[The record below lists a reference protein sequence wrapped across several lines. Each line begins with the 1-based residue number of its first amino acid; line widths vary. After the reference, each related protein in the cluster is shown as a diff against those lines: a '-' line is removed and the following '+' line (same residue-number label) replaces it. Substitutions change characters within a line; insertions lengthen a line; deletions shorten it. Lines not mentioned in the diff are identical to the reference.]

1 MWRVAIAN
9 QKGGVGKTTT
19 TVSLAGILAEQGYR
33 VLVLDLD
40 PQANTSMWLLRRDD
54 GHGLREALV
63 DGKPLAELVT
73 PSAVTGLDA
82 IASSRLLVRAV
93 RELQGEVGGE
103 LALREAIGGLPAERW
118 QVLLIDCPPDLG
130 LLSASALVAADG
142 VLIPVE
148 THAMP
153 LQGLR
158 DMARTVEA
166 IRRRLNPG
174 LRELGVVPC
183 RHDGRSKLAGDV
195 LKVLRRQYGALV
207 LPLVRANVRLAEAP
221 SHHLPISQYAPTS
234 SGAVDYRMVAAAVLE
249 RLEVTA

>member
-1 MWRVAIAN
+1 MRRVAIAN

-33 VLVLDLD
+33 VLVLDMD

-54 GHGLREALV
+54 GHGLREVLV
-63 DGKPLAELVT
+63 DGKPLVDLVE
-73 PSAVTGLDA
+73 PSAVPGLQV
-82 IASSRLLVRAV
+82 IPSSLTLTRAA
-93 RELQGEVGGE
+93 RELQADVGGE
-103 LALREAIGGLPAERW
+103 LALREAIERLPADQWE
-118 QVLLIDCPPDLG
+118 VLLIDCPPELG

-158 DMARTVEA
+158 DMRRTIEA
-166 IRRRLNPG
+166 IQRRLNPG

-183 RHDGRSKLAGDV
+183 RVDARSKLAGDV
-195 LKVLRRQYGALV
+195 LKVLHRQYGELV
-207 LPLVRANVRLAEAP
+207 MPLVRANVRLAEAP
-221 SHHLPISQYAPTS
+221 SRHLPISVYAPTS
-234 SGAVDYRMVAAAVLE
+234 SGAADYRMVGAALLE
-249 RLEVTA
+249 RLEAAT